1 MEFFNAEDAEITP
14 RAQRF
19 ISYFLCVL
27 GANSVF
33 SAFNRPMLLSTLPSR
48 NGNDDR

>member
-27 GANSVF
+27 CANSAF
-33 SAFNRPMLLSTLPSR
+33 SAFNLLPAKHSPFQER
-48 NGNDDR
+48 